1 MGGICSVSSHV
12 SSILPFLWHM
22 LCSLMLFQ
30 PESTVQIQAA
40 QEKRKQISA
49 HLHGLLGKD
58 GVLMLPT
65 APGPAPILNTPP
77 AELDL
82 FRSRL
87 LSLKCIAGLGG
98 LPQVQ
103 KLTQHVGTEITVL
116 SLVMHKLPTSAC
128 IAGLDAG
135 P

>member
-1 MGGICSVSSHV
+1 
-12 SSILPFLWHM
+12 M
-22 LCSLMLFQ
+22 LRFLMLFQ
-30 PESTVQIQAA
+30 PKSPVQIQTA
-40 QEKRKQISA
+40 QEQRKQIST
-49 HLHGLLGKD
+49 HLQELLGKD

-87 LSLKCIAGLGG
+87 LSLTCIAGLGG

-103 KLTQHVGTEITVL
+103 KLTQHLGTE
-116 SLVMHKLPTSAC
+116 MDCFECGNA
-128 IAGLDAG
+128 
-135 P
+135 